1 MKIENAKIRV
11 LPKQELQKA
20 ENNLKRF
27 SVYNESFTGEY
38 YFISIEKLIPY
49 NKQARIHFDE
59 DSLNSLAHTIK
70 QHGIRQ
76 PLTIL
81 PLEEREGFYEVI
93 SGERRLRA
101 AKKAGLDKVPCI
113 IIHDKLK
120 AEEISII
127 ENLHREDLH
136 PIELGEA
143 YAQLIVSGI
152 CGSQNEICQKL
163 SVSKSKVSELISL
176 TELPQEIKHSLVKNK
191 LTQRQL
197 LREVSSAKSAGDM
210 FNMISAFLNDNPL
223 EKTITPSSPN
233 TSTQRKSIF
242 HAYVSDTG
250 FHINKR
256 GLKLLSD
263 DQRNILK
270 TQLMEVINIL

>member
-11 LPKQELQKA
+11 LQKEEPARA
-20 ENNLKRF
+20 ENHLKRF

-38 YFISIEKLIPY
+38 YYISLEKLIPY

-59 DSLNSLAHTIK
+59 ESLNSLAHTIK

-101 AKKAGLDKVPCI
+101 AKIAGLDKVPCI

-143 YAQLIVSGI
+143 YSQLIVSGI
-152 CGSQNEICQKL
+152 CSSQNEICEKL
-163 SVSKSKVSELISL
+163 SVPKSKVSELISL
-176 TELPQEIKHSLVKNK
+176 TELPLEIKHSLVKNK
-191 LTQRQL
+191 LSQRQL
-197 LREVSSAKSAGDM
+197 LREVSSAKSANDM
-210 FNMISAFLNDNPL
+210 FNIISAFMNSNPL
-223 EKTITPSSPN
+223 DKSTTSLSPSI
-233 TSTQRKSIF
+233 STQRKSIF

-256 GLKLLSD
+256 GLKFLSD
-263 DQRNILK
+263 DQKKILK